1 MAINAQSIFTYIS
14 DLEKENAA
22 LKERVKDLEESRDSL
37 LQHIQDENAKRWD
50 DYMENC
56 YSGSEESDGESV
68 CSDSEESDDES
79 VGSDSEEYESESDS
93 STMAQVTGGEHYES
107 DSDATTVGKPPLET
121 EETDSESDE
130 SESDSDY
137 FVTCNYDLA
146 KAFDDIAHQEKDKYK
161 KLVYQ
166 KAANIIFRHPSKI
179 KYGEQL
185 AHISG
190 IGKGIIG
197 KINEF
202 LEKGEIKP
210 FKKFARNEDLAAL
223 LEEYAYSGE
232 NPHRSKAWERAA
244 ESIRNLQ
251 FEVTS
256 GAEIF
261 EGRRKVAGIGKNI
274 ADKIDEYIATGP
286 RMLRE
291 AAAFSR
297 RKSFLEVVEETQP
310 DALTDEGRAAVKS
323 IKLRRKLDEN
333 LGRLN
338 IGPRRVV
345 N

>member
-1 MAINAQSIFTYIS
+1 MTINAQSISTYIS
-14 DLEKENAA
+14 TLEKDNAS
-22 LKERVKDLEESRDSL
+22 LRERVKDLEGICQSL
-37 LQHIQDENAKRWD
+37 AQHIENEDGAYRWLD
-50 DYMENC
+50 SEVSD
-56 YSGSEESDGESV
+56 EESVG
-68 CSDSEESDDES
+68 SDSEESDDE
-79 VGSDSEEYESESDS
+79 YLSDS
-93 STMAQVTGGEHYES
+93 STMAQVTGGEPYES
-107 DSDATTVGKPPLET
+107 DSDATTVDKPDWDGTEET
-121 EETDSESDE
+121 DSESEETDSESDE

-166 KAANIIFRHPSKI
+166 KAANIIFRHSSKI

-223 LEEYAYSGE
+223 LEEFAYSGE
-232 NPHRSKAWERAA
+232 NPHRGKIWENAA
-244 ESIRNLQ
+244 KSIRNLQ

-310 DALTDEGRAAVKS
+310 DALTDEGRTAVQS
-323 IKLRRKLDEN
+323 IKLGRKLDEN

>member
-1 MAINAQSIFTYIS
+1 MTINAQSISTYIS
-14 DLEKENAA
+14 NLEKDNTA
-22 LKERVKDLEESRDSL
+22 LRQRVKDLQGICQSLAQQIEDESEAS
-37 LQHIQDENAKRWD
+37 RWAD
-50 DYMENC
+50 FD
-56 YSGSEESDGESV
+56 ESDKESV
-68 CSDSEESDDES
+68 ASFTEESDDE
-79 VGSDSEEYESESDS
+79 YLSDS

-107 DSDATTVGKPPLET
+107 DSDATTVGKPDWNGT
-121 EETDSESDE
+121 EETDSESEETDSESEE

-232 NPHRSKAWERAA
+232 NPHRSKAWEKAA
-244 ESIRNLQ
+244 ESIRKLN

-256 GAEIF
+256 GAELF
-261 EGRRKVAGIGKNI
+261 EGRRKVAGISKNI
-274 ADKIDEYIATGP
+274 ADKIDEYIAIGP
-286 RMLRE
+286 HMLRE

-310 DALTDEGRAAVKS
+310 DALTDEGRTAVQS
-323 IKLRRKLDEN
+323 IKLGRKLDEN

>member
-1 MAINAQSIFTYIS
+1 MYIS
-14 DLEKENAA
+14 TLEKDNASLRA
-22 LKERVKDLEESRDSL
+22 RIKDLEGICQSL
-37 LQHIQDENAKRWD
+37 AQHIENEDGAYRWL
-50 DYMENC
+50 
-56 YSGSEESDGESV
+56 
-68 CSDSEESDDES
+68 DSEESDEES
-79 VGSDSEEYESESDS
+79 VASFTEESDDEYLSDS

-107 DSDATTVGKPPLET
+107 DSESEET
-121 EETDSESDE
+121 DSESEETDSESDE

-210 FKKFARNEDLAAL
+210 FKKFAKNEDLAAL

-232 NPHRSKAWERAA
+232 NPHRSKAWEKAA
-244 ESIRNLQ
+244 ESIRKLN

-261 EGRRKVAGIGKNI
+261 EGRRKVAGISKNI
-274 ADKIDEYIATGP
+274 ADKIDEYIAIGP

-291 AAAFSR
+291 DAAFSR

-310 DALTDEGRAAVKS
+310 DALTDEGRAAVQS
-323 IKLRRKLDEN
+323 IKLGRKLDEN

>member
-1 MAINAQSIFTYIS
+1 MTISAQSLSMYIS
-14 DLEKENAA
+14 TLEKDNASLRA
-22 LKERVKDLEESRDSL
+22 RIKDLEESRDSL
-37 LQHIQDENAKRWD
+37 LQHIQDENTKHWD
-50 DYMENC
+50 DYMDNC
-56 YSGSEESDGESV
+56 YSGSEESD
-68 CSDSEESDDES
+68 DES
-79 VGSDSEEYESESDS
+79 IGSDSEEYESDSDSDS
-93 STMAQVTGGEHYES
+93 STMAQITGGEPYES
-107 DSDATTVGKPPLET
+107 DSDATTVGKPDET
-121 EETDSESDE
+121 EETDH
-130 SESDSDY
+130 DSDY
-137 FVTCNYDLA
+137 EADSDCEYFVSYNYDMT
-146 KAFDDIAHQEKDKYK
+146 KAFDDLAAGEENEHK
-161 KLVYQ
+161 KRVYQ
-166 KAANIIFRHPSKI
+166 KAANNIFHYPSKI
-179 KYGEQL
+179 KYGEQI
-185 AHISG
+185 AHMSG
-190 IGKGIIG
+190 IGKGIIR

-210 FKKFARNEDLAAL
+210 FKKFERNEDLAAL

-232 NPHRSKAWERAA
+232 NPHRSKAWEKAA

-310 DALTDEGRAAVKS
+310 DALTDEGRTAVQS
-323 IKLRRKLDEN
+323 IKLGRKLDEN

>member
-1 MAINAQSIFTYIS
+1 MTISAQSLSTYIS
-14 DLEKENAA
+14 TLEKDNAS
-22 LKERVKDLEESRDSL
+22 LRVRIKDLEGICQSL
-37 LQHIQDENAKRWD
+37 AQHIENEDGAYRWL
-50 DYMENC
+50 
-56 YSGSEESDGESV
+56 
-68 CSDSEESDDES
+68 DSEESDKES
-79 VGSDSEEYESESDS
+79 VASFTEESDDEYLSDS
-93 STMAQVTGGEHYES
+93 STMAQITGEHYES
-107 DSDATTVGKPPLET
+107 DSDATTVGKPDWNGTEET
-121 EETDSESDE
+121 ESESDESESEETDSESDE

-210 FKKFARNEDLAAL
+210 FKKFTKNEDLAAL

-232 NPHRSKAWERAA
+232 NPHRSKAWEKAA
-244 ESIRNLQ
+244 ESIRKLN

-261 EGRRKVAGIGKNI
+261 EGRRKVAGISKNI
-274 ADKIDEYIATGP
+274 ADKIDEYIAIGP

-291 AAAFSR
+291 DAAFSR

-310 DALTDEGRAAVKS
+310 DALTDEGRAAVQS
-323 IKLRRKLDEN
+323 IKLGRKLDEN

-338 IGPRRVV
+338 IGPRPVV
-345 N
+345 K